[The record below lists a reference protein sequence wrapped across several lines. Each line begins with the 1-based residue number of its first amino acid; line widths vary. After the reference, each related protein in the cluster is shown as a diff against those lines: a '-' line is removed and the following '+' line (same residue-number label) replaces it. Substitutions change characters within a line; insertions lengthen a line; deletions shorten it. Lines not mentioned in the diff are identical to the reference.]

1 MLNPVVKMIYFR
13 QLNRKLVANY
23 RCQQLLQIILCL
35 LLAQYFSI
43 PTQPYELTTIF
54 NWINSGYL
62 DALSK
67 IEKCKIK
74 IACAV
79 VEMFVEIIQII
90 AFHDNLQ
97 FKRKSKWILMPI
109 SLFRKIYFQILFH
122 FNPQGISLSIQSCY
136 WRYIQNIN
144 VHFINASL
152 PNTSQFKASFYSS
165 YRL

>member
-1 MLNPVVKMIYFR
+1 MLSPVVKMIYFR

-79 VEMFVEIIQII
+79 EMFVEIIQII

-109 SLFRKIYFQILFH
+109 SLFRKNIFKFCFILTLKGFHCQYNHVTEGIYKTSMFIL
-122 FNPQGISLSIQSCY
+122 
-136 WRYIQNIN
+136 
-144 VHFINASL
+144 
-152 PNTSQFKASFYSS
+152 
-165 YRL
+165 